1 MHVHAAYIVEE
12 TSICPCTSAILASSP
27 LSLSLS
33 SLPPSLLISLP
44 SPPSLPFLLLPLSS
58 FLSPSSFLPLPL
70 SPSSL
75 SLPLDINEC
84 SINSDNCDQLCT
96 NTEGGFNCSCND
108 GFLLQSDMRSC
119 IGEHIREITKA
130 ACTIVE
136 HMHL

>member
-1 MHVHAAYIVEE
+1 MHVHAAYSGRNKYMSMYI
-12 TSICPCTSAILASSP
+12 AILASSP

-33 SLPPSLLISLP
+33 LSPSLPSLSLPPSL
-44 SPPSLPFLLLPLSS
+44 
-58 FLSPSSFLPLPL
+58 SPSSLSLSLLSFLPPFLPSSL

>member
-1 MHVHAAYIVEE
+1 MSMLHIVEE
-12 TSICPCTSAILASSP
+12 TSICPCTSLYSLPHLSP
-27 LSLSLS
+27 SLSP
-33 SLPPSLLISLP
+33 SLPPSLLYPFLPP
-44 SPPSLPFLLLPLSS
+44 SPLPPSSLSLL
-58 FLSPSSFLPLPL
+58 SFLPPFLPSSL

>member
-1 MHVHAAYIVEE
+1 MYI
-12 TSICPCTSAILASSP
+12 AILA
-27 LSLSLS
+27 
-33 SLPPSLLISLP
+33 
-44 SPPSLPFLLLPLSS
+44 
-58 FLSPSSFLPLPL
+58 
-70 SPSSL
+70 SSL